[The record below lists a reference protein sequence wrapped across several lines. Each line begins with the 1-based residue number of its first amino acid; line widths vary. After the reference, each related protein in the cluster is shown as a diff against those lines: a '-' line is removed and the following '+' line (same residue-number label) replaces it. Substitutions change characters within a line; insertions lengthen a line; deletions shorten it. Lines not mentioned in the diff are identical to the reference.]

1 MAKETISYNEIPD
14 LNEDWS
20 LDKRNG
26 LPYSGLS
33 VQNFVRSQIRSVTNS
48 LGGKYGSVVYE
59 GGKINFLDEAG
70 GSVLDSITIT
80 GTSYIVSVDS
90 NMPSA
95 FAVLTS
101 ETSKVIT
108 LTPKTESMEFGSA
121 TKEDFP
127 EDYTFKVEIDNGGGF
142 VDKTPSVN
150 TIKSGASVDIEIRN
164 NITTGINRIRIIVTG
179 VESRQPKTLVYT
191 ATVTSLSLSCDH
203 PWYQIWS
210 EGETYVISGIYF
222 SGNIQKTLHVKVGEN
237 EYLQDYA
244 ANTQYA
250 NVPTTFDLTNYT
262 PTDSGVV
269 PVELWMTGEGVET
282 QHIRYQIMY
291 VKRADVGNI
300 SLICFNNVPSK
311 VYNFKQEDL
320 VQYAVYN
327 VSNVTTTITA
337 SYGGQEKIL
346 IETTEDVVAQN
357 IYTLSLNLQIDTD
370 LQSGISLRVDMQ
382 SERASASAE
391 IAVDNSNAFLAVPE
405 AKFYLNTSL
414 GSNATSDRDRI
425 MNSAPV
431 SEGFQATYEAEWTD
445 FTFSKDAWDYDP
457 YGNRALVV
465 KAGSRLKIPT
475 LKPLRNTPTMSVT
488 FEFMFMSYAVAD
500 YDTPIFTCIDTETY
514 DKNTSTGVIVFPTKI
529 LLLSKESR
537 KEVFQQLPVGE
548 DRIHHICLVFQKQYG
563 GRGLNLF
570 RLFINGCE
578 NVTFSYQDTDTFFTN
593 AASTTY
599 GGITIGQDSTDTY
612 LYMMR
617 IYNKA
622 FDGTNAKDNYL
633 NALIETAE
641 RSRAGIKEDNNIL
654 DGNSVDYY
662 LVKKAGFNRFIVE
675 TDNPLPS
682 LTNPVSYSK
691 GVNIHMEY
699 NDTPEDNVSIYDAP
713 LDRQGTTSNLYE
725 WANLRSKIKNA
736 LRWVYPNKKDED
748 GNMLEETGKNGYLF
762 GYGARPKVQKITWKK
777 NIASQ
782 PQGHKMGATA
792 LYNDLFKKVFGAE
805 KLVTEGILPS
815 IDTRVATEQ
824 KPFIGFQKFSD
835 GTYKFIGMYTGGPD
849 KTDKK
854 TFGYDRTDIYPKL
867 MLIEGPN
874 HDPYMTRFLVP
885 WTEDV
890 FYDYQ
895 NETLS
900 VGASTPSEGNKQ
912 EGWDAD
918 IAAGYGTDKQADAE
932 AIFGLFT
939 SEFKPAYDAVY
950 YCSPYIASLEEALAQ
965 SGYTSLEDINNN
977 LAAYQ
982 KKETNGHSNVLM
994 TLYDSQ
1000 YRLIYYRV
1008 KTGKYEVLP
1017 LSTHNMLTYLGL
1029 SGTPTTAEILE
1040 ARRQKW
1046 ISAEGVA
1053 GFVNLPEGY
1062 FHDVFCEFLGVSDND
1077 TKNTYWR
1084 KFKSLIDGGKW
1095 GFNQDDLDTL
1105 VQNDNNGQDTKEY
1118 YVEPNDTLNGN
1129 DIFQGRTSAFW
1140 YAMRLWRNDN
1150 IKAMAHEFVD
1160 AAILLAEEL
1169 NVKETT
1175 IHGRVFGLV
1184 DYYMWS
1190 HSSKYFPQAIY
1201 NADTQ
1206 LAYIDVWFKDPERTY
1221 NNVPPL
1227 TQIHGDHYETERAW
1241 MEKRIAYFFSKFQ
1254 LGAFEASSADGYGTL
1269 EFTPQSGYDMKVT
1282 PAIWLYP
1289 RISIGGSETEQSV
1302 RTKAGEQ
1309 CTFTLPSSGTTGVY
1323 IKGLDWLSDL
1333 GDLSGLQ
1340 LTSRGGSDVISFSVQ
1355 GKRLRRLKVGDA
1367 SGDVTFNATTLSV
1380 TGTAL
1385 EEIDAQNAVTIQG
1398 TIDLKNCPRLRK
1410 ILLGGTSLTSVFPPV
1425 GGRVKTLQLPDT
1437 LATLFMHSLNLLTS
1451 DNIQLS
1457 TQAMANLTTIYIN
1470 SCDNINAFEILKNI
1484 YNTEGNQLKN
1494 IGVIWKGVI
1503 EDNDPNN
1510 LVMLGEIAK
1519 SVGTDNG
1526 YRGATYNEN
1535 GDVVVQ
1541 TIPNIAGT
1549 LHVNYNVYES
1559 DVQAIKDS
1567 KIPIV
1572 LNYDPAKVYI
1582 PFEDAEVKRVIANVW
1597 GDGFGVKQAKLDTIT
1612 TFGTQFKGNTTIVKF
1627 NELGTNFPNTTK
1639 LSDGG
1644 FQGCKALEQI
1654 TLPSGVTSINT
1665 NEFYGCSSLVNVG
1678 GTEQITTLKSS
1689 CFESAGNGETEVSF
1703 PNLTTLNGYKHFRY
1717 AKIKK
1722 ILDMGSV
1729 VKTIPSTG
1737 SNTQYFAFQSSLEYI
1752 KLPTSLETIEEGAFS
1767 QCTRLKTVVF
1777 PSTIKT
1783 IGANAFKQCNLS
1795 ECGDIHLPNCTS
1807 IGNAAFKNVTG
1818 PYAIKELG
1826 YDCVINASAGDTYY
1840 TFNGGITEI
1849 NLDNVKIVGDYCF
1862 YECTSLQSIGS
1873 GTMSRMVS
1881 IGERAF
1887 WSCSKLAQEI
1897 SLPMCTS
1904 IGPGAFRGTKINK
1917 VNSFGTDCVINST
1930 NNNTNLTFGET
1941 PIEYA
1946 NLSNVKSIGGNCF
1959 YQCTSLTDIV
1969 SLERATSIG
1978 EAAFNGCTALDIPEL
1993 YMPNLTTI
2001 GANAFNGVKV
2011 RKINGFGKMTSVAM
2025 QNGSDSRWGSKT
2037 YLTEVVLNDELVT
2050 IGSNAFY
2057 GYSKITS
2064 IHPQGSIKTFD
2075 LGNVTKISNDA
2086 FLDCRGLTETPDLT
2100 KITSLGDRAFE
2111 SCNNVDFGDLIIPN
2125 LTGIG
2130 LRAFNCSKGPRRI
2143 LDLGSITT
2151 LRANNGTNSSGTFVN
2166 NSNLTLA
2173 ILPSTL
2179 TTMGTSWQPFVR
2191 CAKLSVM
2198 IIRAE
2203 TPPSLGSKFALGQH
2217 VSSSLK
2223 IYVPDASVAA
2233 YKSAT
2238 NWASHASIIF
2248 PITQLET
2255 DNAELYEEILIYIGG
2270 GELVFDRTTIKQTDT
2285 STNCVAISINKS
2297 VEYENTSRYSSHVD
2311 ITYMGKQVEPSSV
2324 RVVSGEAEV
2333 RKTNDGVW
2341 VIYMPSY
2348 DNCIDKSGTFK
2359 STIEFRYGAIVT
2371 QQEFT
2376 FVADTV
2382 LE

>member
-1 MAKETISYNEIPD
+1 MARETISYNEIPD

-26 LPYSGLS
+26 LPYSGSS
-33 VQNFVRSQIRSVTNS
+33 VQNFVRSQIRSVANS

-90 NMPSA
+90 NMPSV
-95 FAVLTS
+95 FAVLMS

-127 EDYTFKVEIDNGGGF
+127 EDYTYKVEIDNGGGF
-142 VDKTPSVN
+142 VDKTPAVN

-191 ATVTSLSLSCDH
+191 ATVTSLSLKCDH

-222 SGNIQKTLHVKVGEN
+222 SGNIQKTLHVKVGDN

-244 ANTQYA
+244 SNTQYA

-291 VKRADVGNI
+291 VKREDVGNI

-337 SYGGQEKIL
+337 SYGGQEKVL
-346 IETTEDVVAQN
+346 LETTEDVVAQN

-391 IAVDNSNAFLAVPE
+391 IAVDNSNAFLAVPD

-414 GSNATSDRDRI
+414 GSNATSDRELI

-431 SEGFQATYEAEWTD
+431 SEGFQATYAAEWTD

-475 LKPLRNTPTMSVT
+475 LKPLRNTPTMST
-488 FEFMFMSYAVAD
+488 TLEFMFMSYAVAD

-622 FDGTNAKDNYL
+622 FDGTNAMDNYL

-662 LVKKAGFNRFIVE
+662 LVKKAGFNRFVVE

-725 WANLRSKIKNA
+725 WANLRSKIKNL
-736 LRWVYPNKKDED
+736 LRWVYPNKKDAD
-748 GNMLEETGKNGYLF
+748 GNVLEETGKNGYLF

-777 NIASQ
+777 NVASQ

-824 KPFIGFQKFSD
+824 KPFVGFQKFSD

-867 MLIEGPN
+867 MMIEGPN

-885 WTEDV
+885 WTDDV

-918 IAAGYGTDKQADAE
+918 IAADYGTDAQEDAE

-950 YCSPYIASLEEALAQ
+950 YCSPYIASLDEALAQ
-965 SGYTSLEDINNN
+965 SGYASLEDINNN

-982 KKETNGHSNVLM
+982 KKETNGNSNVLM

-1017 LSTHNMLTYLGL
+1017 LSTHNMLQYLGL

-1053 GFVNLPEGY
+1053 GVVNLPEGY

-1084 KFKSLIDGGKW
+1084 KFKALIDGGKW
-1095 GFNQDDLDTL
+1095 GFNQDDVDTL
-1105 VQNDNNGQDTKEY
+1105 AQNDNNGQDTKEY

-1140 YAMRLWRNDN
+1140 YAMRLWCNDN

-1289 RISIGGSETEQSV
+1289 RISIGGSETEQTV

-1309 CTFTLPSSGTTGVY
+1309 CTLKLPSSGTTGVY

-1398 TIDLKNCPRLRK
+1398 TIDLKNCPRLRR

-1470 SCDNINAFEILKNI
+1470 SCDNLNAFEILKNI

-1541 TIPNIAGT
+1541 NIPNIAGT
-1549 LHVNYNVYES
+1549 LHVNYNVYEA

-1572 LNYDPAKVYI
+1572 LNYDPANVYV
-1582 PFEDAEVKRVIANVW
+1582 PFEDAEVKRLVIDKW
-1597 GDGFGVKQAKLDTIT
+1597 GDGYGVTQAKLDTIT
-1612 TFGTQFKGNTTIVKF
+1612 DIGTTFSSKTDIVTFDEFGTAFKN
-1627 NELGTNFPNTTK
+1627 L
-1639 LSDGG
+1639 
-1644 FQGCKALEQI
+1644 
-1654 TLPSGVTSINT
+1654 TSISGSVYT
-1665 NEFYGCSSLVNVG
+1665 RGGFYGCSNLR
-1678 GTEQITTLKSS
+1678 TITLPKGLKSIYDGTYEYS
-1689 CFESAGNGETEVSF
+1689 ATGCFRGC
-1703 PNLTTLNGYKHFRY
+1703 K
-1717 AKIKK
+1717 
-1722 ILDMGSV
+1722 
-1729 VKTIPSTG
+1729 
-1737 SNTQYFAFQSSLEYI
+1737 SLESI
-1752 KLPTSLETIEEGAFS
+1752 VIPPLITKIPTCCFLG
-1767 QCTRLKTVVF
+1767 CT
-1777 PSTIKT
+1777 
-1783 IGANAFKQCNLS
+1783 NLS
-1795 ECGDIHLPNCTS
+1795 EVEFDSH
-1807 IGNAAFKNVTG
+1807 
-1818 PYAIKELG
+1818 
-1826 YDCVINASAGDTYY
+1826 D
-1840 TFNGGITEI
+1840 
-1849 NLDNVKIVGDYCF
+1849 
-1862 YECTSLQSIGS
+1862 
-1873 GTMSRMVS
+1873 
-1881 IGERAF
+1881 
-1887 WSCSKLAQEI
+1887 
-1897 SLPMCTS
+1897 
-1904 IGPGAFRGTKINK
+1904 
-1917 VNSFGTDCVINST
+1917 
-1930 NNNTNLTFGET
+1930 
-1941 PIEYA
+1941 
-1946 NLSNVKSIGGNCF
+1946 
-1959 YQCTSLTDIV
+1959 SLTTIA
-1969 SLERATSIG
+1969 EG
-1978 EAAFNGCTALDIPEL
+1978 AFNGCTNLVMDIPSSVTKIENTAFRGAGL
-1993 YMPNLTTI
+1993 SGCVIDLPNLTSI
-2001 GANAFNGVKV
+2001 GFFDV
-2011 RKINGFGKMTSVAM
+2011 F
-2025 QNGSDSRWGSKT
+2025 
-2037 YLTEVVLNDELVT
+2037 
-2050 IGSNAFY
+2050 SN
-2057 GYSKITS
+2057 
-2064 IHPQGSIKTFD
+2064 
-2075 LGNVTKISNDA
+2075 TKI
-2086 FLDCRGLTETPDLT
+2086 
-2100 KITSLGDRAFE
+2100 K
-2111 SCNNVDFGDLIIPN
+2111 
-2125 LTGIG
+2125 
-2130 LRAFNCSKGPRRI
+2130 RI
-2143 LDLGSITT
+2143 NSLGSITSIQFQSEPPGYYNRCPVFYNCKNLEYVNLPNT
-2151 LRANNGTNSSGTFVN
+2151 LLTLGGYIFAGCTSLKEVICNAVTPPTLASTVFNSTNSTF
-2166 NSNLTLA
+2166 L
-2173 ILPSTL
+2173 
-2179 TTMGTSWQPFVR
+2179 
-2191 CAKLSVM
+2191 
-2198 IIRAE
+2198 
-2203 TPPSLGSKFALGQH
+2203 
-2217 VSSSLK
+2217 
-2223 IYVPDASVAA
+2223 IYVPDESVEA

-2238 NWASHASIIF
+2238 NWSTYASRIKGISEL
-2248 PITQLET
+2248 PT
-2255 DNAELYEEILIYIGG
+2255 DNE
-2270 GELVFDRTTIKQTDT
+2270 
-2285 STNCVAISINKS
+2285 
-2297 VEYENTSRYSSHVD
+2297 
-2311 ITYMGKQVEPSSV
+2311 
-2324 RVVSGEAEV
+2324 
-2333 RKTNDGVW
+2333 
-2341 VIYMPSY
+2341 
-2348 DNCIDKSGTFK
+2348 
-2359 STIEFRYGAIVT
+2359 
-2371 QQEFT
+2371 
-2376 FVADTV
+2376 
-2382 LE
+2382 

>member
-1 MAKETISYNEIPD
+1 MARETISYNEIPD

-80 GTSYIVSVDS
+80 GTSYIVSVNS

-108 LTPKTESMEFGSA
+108 LTPKTESIEFGSA

-127 EDYTFKVEIDNGGGF
+127 EDYTYKVEIDNGGGF

-291 VKRADVGNI
+291 VKREDVGNI

-311 VYNFKQEDL
+311 VHNFKQEDL

-346 IETTEDVVAQN
+346 LETTEDVVAQN

-391 IAVDNSNAFLAVPE
+391 IAVDNSNAFLAVPD

-431 SEGFQATYEAEWTD
+431 SEGFQATYAAEWTD

-488 FEFMFMSYAVAD
+488 LEFMFMSYAVAD

-654 DGNSVDYY
+654 DGGAVDYY

-682 LTNPVSYSK
+682 LTHPVSYSK

-699 NDTPEDNVSIYDAP
+699 NDIPEDNVSIYDAP
-713 LDRQGTTSNLYE
+713 LDRQGTTSSLYE

-748 GNMLEETGKNGYLF
+748 GNVLEETGKNGYLF

-824 KPFIGFQKFSD
+824 KPFVGFQKFSD

-867 MLIEGPN
+867 MMIEGPN

-918 IAAGYGTDKQADAE
+918 IAAGYGTDAQEDAE

-965 SGYTSLEDINNN
+965 SGYASLEDINNN

-1084 KFKSLIDGGKW
+1084 KFKALIDGGKW

-1140 YAMRLWRNDN
+1140 YAMRLWCNDN

-1309 CTFTLPSSGTTGVY
+1309 CTFKLPSSGTTGVY

-1340 LTSRGGSDVISFSVQ
+1340 LTSRGGSDVITFSVQ

-1398 TIDLKNCPRLRK
+1398 TIDLKNCPRLRS

-1437 LATLFMHSLNLLTS
+1437 LATLFMHSLNLLTL

-1510 LVMLGEIAK
+1510 LAMLGEIAK

-1541 TIPNIAGT
+1541 NIPNIAGT

-1572 LNYDPAKVYI
+1572 LNYDPAKVYV
-1582 PFEDAEVKRVIANVW
+1582 PFEDAEVKRVIANAW
-1597 GDGFGVKQAKLDTIT
+1597 GDGFGVTQAKLDTIT

-1639 LSDGG
+1639 LSDSG
-1644 FQGCKALEQI
+1644 FQGCKSLEQI
-1654 TLPSGVTSINT
+1654 TLPSGVTSINEK
-1665 NEFYGCSSLVNVG
+1665 EFYDCSSLANVG
-1678 GTEQITTLKSS
+1678 MEHI
-1689 CFESAGNGETEVSF
+1689 
-1703 PNLTTLNGYKHFRY
+1703 
-1717 AKIKK
+1717 
-1722 ILDMGSV
+1722 
-1729 VKTIPSTG
+1729 VKTGILSFRGCTSLSGDFYLPNCIEIGKGSFRSTG
-1737 SNTQYFAFQSSLEYI
+1737 SF
-1752 KLPTSLETIEEGAFS
+1752 
-1767 QCTRLKTVVF
+1767 
-1777 PSTIKT
+1777 
-1783 IGANAFKQCNLS
+1783 
-1795 ECGDIHLPNCTS
+1795 
-1807 IGNAAFKNVTG
+1807 
-1818 PYAIKELG
+1818 AIKELG
-1826 YDCVINASAGDTYY
+1826 DDCKILDDKDGNESFFAFGYS
-1840 TFNGGITEI
+1840 NITEI
-1849 NLDNVKIVGDYCF
+1849 NLDKVSYVGYGAF
-1862 YECTSLQSIGS
+1862 YECRYLSNIGSGHMDRLTEIGTNAFKNCTSLTGDFYLPKCTKINRAFTNCTSPFSIKELGDNCKIISNSDGNPDFVCFYGSGLTDIVLDNVSSISSFSFQNCKNLTSIGS
-1873 GTMSRMVS
+1873 GVISKITS
-1881 IGERAF
+1881 IGYMTFAG
-1887 WSCSKLAQEI
+1887 CSSLSVDI
-1897 SLPMCTS
+1897 SLPNCTT
-1904 IGPGAFRGTKINK
+1904 IGYGAFYKTQIRRL
-1917 VNSFGTDCVINST
+1917 NSVSVDCVINSHVT
-1930 NNNTNLTFGET
+1930 YRTFGGT

-1946 NLSNVKSIGGNCF
+1946 NLSNVKSIGIWCF
-1959 YQCTSLTDIV
+1959 AQCTSLTDIV
-1969 SLERATSIG
+1969 SLERVTTIG
-1978 EAAFNGCTALDIPEL
+1978 EAAFKGCTALEIPEL
-1993 YMPNLTTI
+1993 TMPNLTTI
-2001 GANAFNGVKV
+2001 GDDAFDGVKV

-2025 QNGSDSRWGSKT
+2025 RKGSNSRWGSKI
-2037 YLTEVVLNDELVT
+2037 YLTEVVLNNELVT
-2050 IGSNAFY
+2050 IGSFAFY

-2075 LGNVTKISNDA
+2075 LGNVTKIGNYA
-2086 FLDCRGLTETPDLT
+2086 FQGCTGLTGTPDLT
-2100 KITSLGDRAFE
+2100 KITTIGDKAFE
-2111 SCNNVDFGDLIIPN
+2111 SCNNVDFGDLILPN

-2130 LRAFNCSKGPRRI
+2130 LRAFYCSKGPRRI

-2151 LRANNGTNSSGTFVN
+2151 LQANNGTSVNGTFVY

-2173 ILPSTL
+2173 ILPKTL
-2179 TTMGTSWQPFVR
+2179 TTMGTSWQPFIG
-2191 CAKLSVM
+2191 CTKLSTM
-2198 IIRAE
+2198 ILLAE
-2203 TPPSLGSKFALGQH
+2203 TPPSLGSKFVLGQH
-2217 VSSSLK
+2217 VSSALK
-2223 IYVPDASVAA
+2223 IYVPENSVEA
-2233 YKSAT
+2233 YKTAT
-2238 NWASHASIIF
+2238 NWSWHASIIF
-2248 PITQLET
+2248 PISQLET

-2270 GELVFDRTTIKQTDT
+2270 GELVFDRTTIKDTDS
-2285 STNCVAISINKS
+2285 STNCVAISINKT
-2297 VEYENTSRYSSHVD
+2297 VEYENTSRYCSRVG
-2311 ITYMGKQVEPSSV
+2311 ITYMGKQAEPSSV
-2324 RVVSGEAEV
+2324 SVVSGEAEV
-2333 RKTNDGVW
+2333 RKTNEGVW

-2348 DNCIDKSGTFK
+2348 DNCLDKNGTFK

-2376 FVADTV
+2376 YIANIV